1 MLINNLELYNFGSY
15 EGKAYFNFEIKS
27 QEKNIILIGG
37 KNGAGKTTLFNAIRL
52 GIYGYKAFG
61 YQSINA
67 FYNRAIIK
75 CINNNAKL
83 EKVANSY
90 IKLSLSISNGQSLD
104 SYVICRKWTLENNTI
119 LENLQILK
127 NGNEL
132 NEEETFDFEKY
143 LMQIIPPDLFDLYF
157 FDGEKIADFF
167 MEEGGKARIK
177 KAFLT
182 LCGYDIFEIMNN
194 NFKKM
199 QKFSGDKDDIAELYT
214 DKKIEV
220 DKISQ
225 LLQENSSNITE
236 NKKQIDGIDAQVKHM
251 EQAYKKRG
259 GIEKNDWDNKFD
271 RLKAE
276 ENYRDN
282 ANIQLKKFANEYLP
296 FLILEKQISELEVL
310 VKNEAKNQQ
319 YKTFNELLK
328 NKSVVELFVTELNID
343 KNKLNHVF
351 ENINKKISSEYIN
364 NMILDLS
371 TEQSA
376 ALLYQIKNIKTFD
389 CKEIYLLVDGIKKS
403 IKKSQSIRKE
413 IEKCNIDK
421 VEDYVKQKNQLLN
434 DKFSLLNQREY
445 LIKTARELDEKFQSI
460 ISEFTK
466 IKKEYENK
474 LKNNSISNI
483 SSRAILML
491 DKLEEAL
498 YQVQI
503 NKVERVFKESINE
516 LMRKEGFIDNIE
528 IDKEFNISI
537 YRYGKYSIKQ
547 INDFVSHLG
556 YDKIEQSLGKKANNK
571 IKKLMQNGLFNKL
584 TDTVE
589 LEIELDKNLFSNGE
603 KQIYIMALYKS
614 LMYLCRS
621 EVPFVID
628 TPFARID
635 TEHRNNIS
643 KYFFS
648 KLKGQIFIL
657 STNEEIEKRHIDL
670 LKDKLAVTYILE
682 NKDNKKTQILRN
694 TYFEEVENVS

>member
-15 EGKAYFNFEIKS
+15 EGKAYFNFEIKN

-104 SYVICRKWTLENNTI
+104 SYVICRNWTLENNTI

-220 DKISQ
+220 DNISQ
-225 LLQENSSNITE
+225 LLQENSSSITE
-236 NKKQIDGIDAQVKHM
+236 NKKQIDCIDAQIKHM

-328 NKSVVELFVTELNID
+328 NKSVVELFITELNID

-389 CKEIYLLVDGIKKS
+389 CKEIYSLVDGIKKS

-413 IEKCNIDK
+413 IEKCNVDK

-547 INDFVSHLG
+547 INEFVSHLG

-571 IKKLMQNGLFNKL
+571 IKKLMKNGLFNKL